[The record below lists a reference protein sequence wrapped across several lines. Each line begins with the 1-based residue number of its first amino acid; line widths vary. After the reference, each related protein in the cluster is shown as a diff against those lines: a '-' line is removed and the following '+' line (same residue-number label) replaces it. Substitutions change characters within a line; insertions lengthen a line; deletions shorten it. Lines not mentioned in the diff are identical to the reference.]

1 MRSLESNGR
10 VLELVFKQK
19 APVDRAKLINW
30 ALKHEIRR
38 FFRIQTLILGVD

>member
-19 APVDRAKLINW
+19 APIEKAKLINW
-30 ALKHEIRR
+30 AKKL
-38 FFRIQTLILGVD
+38 L